1 MNPKIIF
8 LVPGL
13 LCLCLKANTGINF
26 NFSSLNPCK
35 TINPAKNPALCVMFN
50 KPVLLFSVSNLYTL
64 KGLSETEIYSAIP
77 FKNSAAEISFN
88 SFGNG
93 IYKRNR
99 LGIGISGRL
108 NKELC
113 IGLRAKY
120 TSTGISHYGS
130 FGVFSLDWALFAGI
144 SKTIST
150 AVSIQALK
158 PFSGTEEI
166 NKALPGTF
174 NWAVIINSGQSLKL
188 CFEIEKSAY
197 NSTDISSNV
206 NYCRDSSI
214 QLNLNFGNKFREI
227 GFGIRYRKNKTTI
240 GSGFRFHVLLG
251 ISSNINFIY
260 EFKT

>member
-1 MNPKIIF
+1 MNSKILF

-13 LCLCLKANTGINF
+13 LCLCLKANTGLNYD
-26 NFSSLNPCK
+26 FSSLNPCR
-35 TINPAKNPALCVMFN
+35 TINPSKNPALCVMFN
-50 KPVLLFSVSNLYTL
+50 KPFLLFSASNLYTL
-64 KGLSETEIYSAIP
+64 KGLNETEIYSAVP
-77 FKNSAAEISFN
+77 YKHWATEFSFN

-99 LGIGISGRL
+99 FGIGVSGRL
-108 NKELC
+108 NQGLC
-113 IGLRAKY
+113 IGLRANY
-120 TSTGISHYGS
+120 ISSGISHYGS
-130 FGVFSLDWALFAGI
+130 LRVFSLDAALFAGI

-150 AVSIQALK
+150 SVSINALK
-158 PFSGTEEI
+158 PLSGTEEI
-166 NKALPGTF
+166 NKALPGSF

-188 CFEIEKSAY
+188 CFEIGKSAY
-197 NSTDISSNV
+197 NYTEISCNV

-227 GFGIRYRKNKTTI
+227 GFGIWYHKNKTTI

-251 ISSNINFIY
+251 ISSNINMIY